1 MIQFPNRRAPH
12 TPSQHHG
19 SSSSHS
25 SSAAAAAAA
34 AVASSARRVPRTVA
48 HIPLSSWG
56 GTKVVSMAS
65 AFDLPPLFRGQP
77 LSSAEIDAVLSGGAN
92 LFDVPKAPAAKPAG
106 KSPKP
111 K

>member
-1 MIQFPNRRAPH
+1 MIQFPNRRVPR

-19 SSSSHS
+19 ASSSHLS
-25 SSAAAAAAA
+25 KA
-34 AVASSARRVPRTVA
+34 AVASSARREPRTVA

-65 AFDLPPLFRGQP
+65 AFDLPPVFRGQP

-92 LFDVPKAPAAKPAG
+92 LFDVPKAPAAKAAG
-106 KSPKP
+106 KSPKS